1 MVLKQIDED
10 RVRDLVVDLEG
21 AGTVRERLFRIGA
34 AALTAPELLGLVLRD
49 GAGREAAD
57 EDAFELSRRVLDTF
71 GGVRRTASRTVA
83 ELMEVPGIGT
93 ARAERLKATFGLV
106 RALAEEELPRGAT
119 VRASRD
125 IFERYGPIF
134 RDVKREEFHTILLDG
149 KNRVIREE
157 RVSMGSLTASI
168 VHPREVFN
176 AAIRDSADAV
186 VFVHNHPSGDPEPSA
201 EDLEITDRLVSVGR
215 LLGIRVLD
223 HIIVGDGCYSSFHE
237 KGLIDG
243 D

>member
-1 MVLKQIDED
+1 MKQSEIT
-10 RVRDLVVDLEG
+10 L
-21 AGTVRERLFRIGA
+21 RERLFRIGSE
-34 AALTAPELLGLVLRD
+34 ALTAPELLGLVLREGTTD
-49 GAGREAAD
+49 DR
-57 EDAFELSRRVLDTF
+57 AFEVSRRILDTF

-83 ELMEVPGIGT
+83 ELLQVPGVDPSRA
-93 ARAERLKATFGLV
+93 ARLRAVFGLV
-106 RALAEEELPRGAT
+106 EALAAETLPRGEP

-125 IFERYGPIF
+125 IFERYGPML
-134 RDVKREEFHTILLDG
+134 RDRKREEFHIVLLDG
-149 KNRVIREE
+149 KNRVMREE
-157 RVSMGSLTASI
+157 RISVGSLTASI

-176 AAIRDSADAV
+176 VAIRESADAV

-201 EDLEITDRLVSVGR
+201 EDLEITSRLVSVGR